1 MRAKSLQSCL
11 ILCVPMDHSLPGSS
25 VHGILQARILE
36 WVSMPFSRG
45 SSQPRDRTQVS
56 LCLLHWQVGSLPLA
70 PSGKP
75 IIPNGLYHIELFLRV
90 SIIDGFSPN
99 HLSSQYGI
107 SQLSLYIRDW
117 FTMTSG

>member
-1 MRAKSLQSCL
+1 MHAKSLQSCP
-11 ILCVPMDHSLPGSS
+11 ILCVPMHHSLPGSS

-45 SSQPRDRTQVS
+45 SSQPRDQTQVS

-90 SIIDGFSPN
+90 SIIDRFSPN

-107 SQLSLYIRDW
+107 SQLSLYIRGW